1 MTVMVYFKVIL
12 YFLLWAFVCE
22 LCEAY
27 SQRECGVP
35 LRRHTRQPRERSAS
49 QLRIIK
55 GRESKRGAWPWQV
68 SLQLLH
74 PNYGLI
80 GHWCGGVLVHPQ
92 WLLTTAHC
100 VHNELFNLPL
110 PALWTAVLGEWDRN
124 EQRGSFLPIE
134 RIILHHRFHN
144 YQHDIALMKMTKSAD
159 VSTRSRIR
167 AICLP
172 PYEPVDDNVERSTS
186 YSSTQEVRRKTRPPR
201 PKPDTANKYLEKI
214 NNLTKTVHSA
224 KDKKKNTRYNVRVSN
239 DDGLRD
245 RKIEDREAVY
255 DGASL
260 DSVVNLIRK
269 GKDVSRSDKMIA
281 SYHEIDPFID
291 NSIDAKEECYATGWG
306 RQQTNGSLTDVLLEA
321 EVPILPLKTCRE
333 RYSLSLPLNDGHLC
347 AGSTDGSS
355 GACVGDSGGPLQCVV
370 GGRWVLRGLTSF
382 GSGCA
387 LTGVPDVYTNVRHY
401 VAWIYAHVYAG

>member
-1 MTVMVYFKVIL
+1 
-12 YFLLWAFVCE
+12 
-22 LCEAY
+22 
-27 SQRECGVP
+27 
-35 LRRHTRQPRERSAS
+35 
-49 QLRIIK
+49 
-55 GRESKRGAWPWQV
+55 
-68 SLQLLH
+68 
-74 PNYGLI
+74 
-80 GHWCGGVLVHPQ
+80 
-92 WLLTTAHC
+92 
-100 VHNELFNLPL
+100 
-110 PALWTAVLGEWDRN
+110 
-124 EQRGSFLPIE
+124 
-134 RIILHHRFHN
+134 
-144 YQHDIALMKMTKSAD
+144 MTKSAD

-172 PYEPVDDNVERSTS
+172 PYEPVDDNIERSTS
-186 YSSTQEVRRKTRPPR
+186 YTSTQEVRRKTRPPR

-245 RKIEDREAVY
+245 RKIEDKEAVY

-355 GACVGDSGGPLQCVV
+355 GACV
-370 GGRWVLRGLTSF
+370 
-382 GSGCA
+382 
-387 LTGVPDVYTNVRHY
+387 VR
-401 VAWIYAHVYAG
+401 INITKLSSP